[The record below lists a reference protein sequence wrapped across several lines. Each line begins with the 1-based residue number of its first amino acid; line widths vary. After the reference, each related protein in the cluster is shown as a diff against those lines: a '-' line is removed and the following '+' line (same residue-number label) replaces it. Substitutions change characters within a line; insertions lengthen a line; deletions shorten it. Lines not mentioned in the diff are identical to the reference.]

1 MKPFYRTSA
10 LIFFLAAFSGCISDV
25 ALTETNRE
33 RQPVLNGILDAA
45 KDTLTVHFSWSK
57 SIQATQSFEHEKEA
71 RVQLFE
77 DGKFAG
83 EFTWKDS
90 SAYYLP
96 FQVAPGKT
104 YKIEASAKGKTV
116 WAETTVPQPVNATIE
131 QENPEVYGNNYIV
144 VLTDNPEQIN
154 FYWIS
159 ATGYEG
165 ANENRTKNIACLIYS
180 NFEYADDFNR
190 YISENGVFKFEY
202 DYYLRFPDNQLPQNQ
217 MEILFRPQC
226 IGLPMEVFLLST
238 DYHLDKHMKS
248 SLLTERMEIYAE
260 DMPFIYAPFPIYSNI
275 LGGTGI
281 FGSFT
286 SVSKEFSR
294 D

>member
-1 MKPFYRTSA
+1 MKSIKWIPA
-10 LIFFLAAFSGCISDV
+10 IIFSLAALSGCIRDV
-25 ALTETNRE
+25 ALNETTKE

-45 KDTLTVHFSWSK
+45 KDTLIVHFSWSK
-57 SIQATQSFEHEKEA
+57 PIQAAQSFEHESEA
-71 RVQLFE
+71 RIQLFE

-96 FQVAPGKT
+96 FQISPGKT
-104 YKIEASAKGKTV
+104 YKIKASFGGKTV

-131 QENPEVYGNNYIV
+131 QENPEVYGNNFIV
-144 VLTDNPEQIN
+144 ILSDTPEENN

-165 ANENRTKNIACLIYS
+165 VDENRTKNIACLIYS

-202 DYYLRFPDNQLPQNQ
+202 DYYLRFPDNQNCPKTR
-217 MEILFRPQC
+217 FRFYSGRNVSVCRWKYFCSQPTTT
-226 IGLPMEVFLLST
+226 ST
-238 DYHLDKHMKS
+238 N
-248 SLLTERMEIYAE
+248 T
-260 DMPFIYAPFPIYSNI
+260 
-275 LGGTGI
+275 
-281 FGSFT
+281 
-286 SVSKEFSR
+286 
-294 D
+294 

>member
-190 YISENGVFKFEY
+190 YISENGIFKFEY
-202 DYYLRFPDNQLPQNQ
+202 DYYLRFPDNQLPGNQ
-217 MEILFRPQC
+217 IEILFRPQC

-238 DYHLDKHMKS
+238 DYHLDKYMKS

-275 LGGTGI
+275 HGGTGI

>member
-1 MKPFYRTSA
+1 MKPFYRTSV
-10 LIFFLAAFSGCISDV
+10 LIIFLAAFSGCIRDV
-25 ALTETNRE
+25 ALNETNWE

-45 KDTLTVHFSWSK
+45 KDTLIVHFSWSK
-57 SIQATQSFEHEKEA
+57 PIQAEQSFEDETEA
-71 RVQLFE
+71 RIQLFE
-77 DGKFAG
+77 DGKSAG

-96 FQVAPGKT
+96 FQISPGKT
-104 YKIEASAKGKTV
+104 YKIEATAGGKTF
-116 WAETTVPQPVNATIE
+116 WAETTVPHPVSATIE
-131 QENPEVYGNNYIV
+131 QENPEGYGNNYMA
-144 VLTDNPEQIN
+144 VLTDNLEENN

-159 ATGYEG
+159 ANGYEG

-217 MEILFRPQC
+217 IEILFRPQC
-226 IGLPMEVFLLST
+226 ISMPMEVFLLSA
-238 DYHLDKHMKS
+238 DYHLDKYMKS
-248 SLLTERMEIYAE
+248 SLLTERMVIYAE

-275 LGGTGI
+275 HGGTGI